1 MRKAKIQT
9 MVTKQMSVTI
19 YLTDVK
25 KKKNIASYFRQIHLI
40 ILKHRKN
47 NKAKIQKLTNRN
59 RQWELF
65 FKSSRNNL

>member
-1 MRKAKIQT
+1 
-9 MVTKQMSVTI
+9 MVTQQMSVTI

-25 KKKNIASYFRQIHLI
+25 KKKKNIASYFMQIHLK